1 MTQVLCEVNILQK
14 LGTSPS
20 ILSKYV
26 LLRFVI
32 GLKSL
37 RHSLNQS
44 EAKPNPSWLTRAL
57 VPAFD
62 ADYIMAPTQAFSSAP
77 LSTSG
82 LKKPLKPRD

>member
-32 GLKSL
+32 G
-37 RHSLNQS
+37 
-44 EAKPNPSWLTRAL
+44 
-57 VPAFD
+57 
-62 ADYIMAPTQAFSSAP
+62 
-77 LSTSG
+77 
-82 LKKPLKPRD
+82 